1 MNLIEKLS
9 SIIIKFILLL
19 LFVLIVFSFYR
30 ILGIHLGY
38 LNKETFSE
46 NYSSQLF
53 IIILISF
60 VIAVSLI
67 WNYKK
72 RVFSS
77 FYTLVL
83 LGCFIFPII
92 IFEYYLTVKRYA
104 ILTNS
109 LVFDYNYDTRTKRQ
123 VADDINV
130 NGGKAHPAFRVF
142 KEDIGLTP
150 LAYTPNTLI
159 ISKNE
164 YGQHHKFL
172 SDRHGFNNSDNSWD
186 NKVDYLFVGDSF
198 TEGCCLPDNN
208 HFINIFN
215 ELVGNSLNLGIS
227 GNGPIINLGII
238 KEYAQK
244 LNPKKI
250 IWIHYEGNDL
260 RDMDYY
266 KKIKKFDKYLLK
278 DYSQNL
284 FEKNKEIEILLND
297 YYINKFLQ
305 RSDAEI
311 PLKSINEIFF
321 SKDRLFIKSI
331 RNKINSRYLKSSQ
344 LKEFDFKRFEQIIKE
359 AKRIS
364 DKINSKLI
372 FINIPHEKNIKNTDK
387 DTSKVKQIL
396 LDQQI
401 EYYDLRETLSKN
413 KNLKK
418 LFAFEY
424 GDTSGHF
431 SFNGNEIVGKYLKKI
446 LLN

>member
-1 MNLIEKLS
+1 
-9 SIIIKFILLL
+9 
-19 LFVLIVFSFYR
+19 
-30 ILGIHLGY
+30 
-38 LNKETFSE
+38 
-46 NYSSQLF
+46 
-53 IIILISF
+53 
-60 VIAVSLI
+60 
-67 WNYKK
+67 
-72 RVFSS
+72 
-77 FYTLVL
+77 
-83 LGCFIFPII
+83 
-92 IFEYYLTVKRYA
+92 
-104 ILTNS
+104 
-109 LVFDYNYDTRTKRQ
+109 
-123 VADDINV
+123 
-130 NGGKAHPAFRVF
+130 
-142 KEDIGLTP
+142 
-150 LAYTPNTLI
+150 
-159 ISKNE
+159 
-164 YGQHHKFL
+164 
-172 SDRHGFNNSDNSWD
+172 
-186 NKVDYLFVGDSF
+186 
-198 TEGCCLPDNN
+198 
-208 HFINIFN
+208 
-215 ELVGNSLNLGIS
+215 
-227 GNGPIINLGII
+227 
-238 KEYAQK
+238 
-244 LNPKKI
+244 
-250 IWIHYEGNDL
+250 
-260 RDMDYY
+260 MDYY

-305 RSDAEI
+305 RSDTEI

-364 DKINSKLI
+364 DKINSELI

-387 DTSKVKQIL
+387 DTLKVKQIL